1 MSEEESSSAVES
13 IQQGNS
19 QVAESQV
26 AESPPSNFGD
36 LVGDKKNEPSE
47 AAATE
52 VAQDRPDF
60 LLEKYK
66 TVEDQAKAYVE
77 LQKMAG
83 RANDLQAIAG
93 APDAYE
99 IPESLKNNPVI
110 GEVAEL
116 FKQSGLNQEFL
127 NKTLEIAGRHEDA
140 QKANVADEITK
151 LGDNGKERVDTVR
164 QWLVNNSTQEQL
176 LALRD
181 VPMTAETI
189 KLFEGFKK
197 MTIQSG
203 VPTNTSA
210 NTSTAES
217 INDLRA
223 EMKQNHGKI
232 RADPIYAAELNQRFI
247 KAGSKVIGKPE

>member
-1 MSEEESSSAVES
+1 MSEEESSSVES
-13 IQQGNS
+13 TSQDNS
-19 QVAESQV
+19 QSTESQV

-36 LVGDKKNEPSE
+36 LVGDKSNEPSE
-47 AAATE
+47 AETTE
-52 VAQDRPDF
+52 TVQERPDF

-66 TVEDQAKAYVE
+66 TVEDQAKAYPE
-77 LQKMAG
+77 LQKLAG
-83 RANDLQAIAG
+83 KANELQAIAG
-93 APDAYE
+93 APESYE
-99 IPESLKNNPVI
+99 IPEGLKDNPVVN
-110 GEVAEL
+110 EVAEL

-127 NKTLEIAGRHEDA
+127 NKTLEIAGRHEEA

-151 LGDNGKERVDTVR
+151 LGDNGKERIDTVR

-176 LALRD
+176 LALRN

-217 INDLRA
+217 MSDLRS
-223 EMKQNHGKI
+223 EMRQNHDKMKN
-232 RADPIYAAELNQRFI
+232 DPTYAAELNQRFI